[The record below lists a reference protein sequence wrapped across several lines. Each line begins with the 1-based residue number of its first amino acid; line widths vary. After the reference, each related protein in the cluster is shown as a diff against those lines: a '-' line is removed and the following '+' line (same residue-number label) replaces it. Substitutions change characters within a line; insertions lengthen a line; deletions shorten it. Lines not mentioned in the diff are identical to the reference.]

1 MQGINLKYW
10 RAQRFTASSIFRN
23 SVKHRFYTNGKC
35 SNTSSFSIWSTFKKC
50 RNQAVISQS
59 QEPRGCTRLSPHVQH
74 FQTLPRALALLWA
87 PVGKGT
93 LQHRG
98 LEQLW
103 LLEGLE
109 GLGLHS
115 LAKGSSGHPSAVC
128 NHLSSQ
134 GYGAGTAR
142 LRRMQQE
149 ETLTVCTQNSDW
161 IEWKNSSPKEQST
174 PRTEFLRGLES
185 PCLKSLKIQLKKKI
199 LSNLVQ

>member
-1 MQGINLKYW
+1 MHQVIPPCSALPNH
-10 RAQRFTASSIFRN
+10 ASS
-23 SVKHRFYTNGKC
+23 SG
-35 SNTSSFSIWSTFKKC
+35 STLGSC
-50 RNQAVISQS
+50 
-59 QEPRGCTRLSPHVQH
+59 
-74 FQTLPRALALLWA
+74 W
-87 PVGKGT
+87 KGT

-149 ETLTVCTQNSDW
+149 ETLTVCTHNSDW

-174 PRTEFLRGLES
+174 PRTEFLRGLEF
-185 PCLKSLKIQLKKKI
+185 PCLKTSKF
-199 LSNLVQ
+199 S